1 MYQFLFCLLCR
12 AAYISAPKY
21 STNITIVDLLEHI
34 SSSRAALH
42 IMCASE
48 TRNAQSQCTY
58 VSVWFESTAA
68 GSNSE
73 YSQLFCIPTV
83 RSECLACTD
92 TFLNQNELRVYCVY
106 CIWHSAAPSSVR
118 TGFHVKE
125 SSITCL
131 PVNAC
136 SPFQRSNRVCR
147 IWSIERT
154 SD

>member
-1 MYQFLFCLLCR
+1 MYRNIYHHREQHC
-12 AAYISAPKY
+12 ISCVLQKLAML
-21 STNITIVDLLEHI
+21 NLIVW
-34 SSSRAALH
+34 
-42 IMCASE
+42 MC
-48 TRNAQSQCTY
+48 QCTY

-83 RSECLACTD
+83 RGECLACTD

-118 TGFHVKE
+118 TGFPVKE
-125 SSITCL
+125 SSITCP